1 MTAEQKWLLMFGS
14 GWIDWVD
21 VMRNITLDVYED
33 QFDPAL
39 FEFDPLQTR
48 IRLKRH
54 ESIRVHMAPP
64 TGVHTIRSSEDN
76 SRVPDGSPQSVLF
89 Q

>member
-1 MTAEQKWLLMFGS
+1 MTPEQKWLLLHGS
-14 GWIDWVD
+14 GWIDWID
-21 VMRNITLDVYED
+21 VMCNVTLDVYED

-39 FEFDPLQTR
+39 FEFDPLQNR
-48 IRLKRH
+48 IRLKQY

-76 SRVPDGSPQSVLF
+76 SRVLDGSP
-89 Q
+89 